1 MHNWKS
7 PPSRFRGPS
16 PPLLGI
22 HSQSFTWPACTTT
35 GHPLPAIY
43 VAPQAPAPPLL
54 GIQPSRL
61 RGPSAATGY
70 PLPAI
75 SAARPH
81 FYCMWVSTP
90 SHLRGPLLPLLG
102 IQPSHCRCW
111 VSTPSHLRGPAG
123 PGSATTGY
131 PTQPFTWPIC
141 RYWVSTPSHPRPVSA
156 TTGYPLPAIYV
167 AHRGGPPLLGIHPPP
182 FTWPVS
188 GPPLLVTIPI
198 LYIAGY
204 HSHRPF
210 STPRR
215 PTCCACT
222 TKAYPSR
229 CGRQ

>member
-75 SAARPH
+75 SAARPR

-102 IQPSHCRCW
+102 IQPSHCRYCMGIHSQPFTWPRPRLRHYWVSNPAVYVAHLPLLGIHSQPSTARLRHYW
-111 VSTPSHLRGPAG
+111 VSTPSHLRGPSRW
-123 PGSATTGY
+123 SATTVDPSPAVY
-131 PTQPFTWPIC
+131 VARLRPPIAGNH
-141 RYWVSTPSHPRPVSA
+141 SHPIDHFP
-156 TTGYPLPAIYV
+156 PL
-167 AHRGGPPLLGIHPPP
+167 GGPLAAHVQLRL
-182 FTWPVS
+182 T
-188 GPPLLVTIPI
+188 
-198 LYIAGY
+198 
-204 HSHRPF
+204 
-210 STPRR
+210 RR
-215 PTCCACT
+215 
-222 TKAYPSR
+222 R

>member
-75 SAARPH
+75 SAARPR
-81 FYCMWVSTP
+81 FYCMWASIYV
-90 SHLRGPLLPLLG
+90 
-102 IQPSHCRCW
+102 
-111 VSTPSHLRGPAG
+111 A
-123 PGSATTGY
+123 
-131 PTQPFTWPIC
+131 PFC
-141 RYWVSTPSHPRPVSA
+141 HYWVSNPA
-156 TTGYPLPAIYV
+156 TAATGYPLPAIYV
-167 AHRGGPPLLGIHPPP
+167 APFCHYWVSNPATAATGYPLPAIYVAPQAPAPPLLGIQ
-182 FTWPVS
+182 
-188 GPPLLVTIPI
+188 
-198 LYIAGY
+198 
-204 HSHRPF
+204 
-210 STPRR
+210 
-215 PTCCACT
+215 
-222 TKAYPSR
+222 PSR
-229 CGRQ
+229 LRGPSAATGYPLPAISTARLRHYWPPQKLSPRTIWRNGPYIGGHLAFSFQIEF